1 VVINQGDIFWVDLKE
16 PSGSEP
22 GYRHPHIVIQNN
34 LFNRSRI
41 NTVVVCALTSNL
53 KRAKAPGNVL
63 LDKGEAN
70 LPKKGVINISQI
82 FTVNKSDLSEKI
94 GVLSRER
101 FNQVLEGIRLPT
113 EPREVDEKILSLRR
127 TQPWHECVA
136 DYIDKIIEGIV
147 EGNREMGKEKRA

>member
-1 VVINQGDIFWVDLKE
+1 MVINQGDVFWVDLNE

-22 GYRHPHIVIQNN
+22 GYRHPHVIIQNN

-70 LPKKGVINISQI
+70 LPKKSAVNISQI
-82 FTVNKSDLSEKI
+82 FTINKSDLSEKI
-94 GVLSRER
+94 GVLSQER
-101 FNQVLEGIRLPT
+101 FAQVLEGIKLLT
-113 EPREVDEKILSLRR
+113 EPREVDEKD
-127 TQPWHECVA
+127 TF
-136 DYIDKIIEGIV
+136 
-147 EGNREMGKEKRA
+147 